1 MTQHRQSPV
10 RTGATAKMTYSIFNT
25 IIVCPRNAIKGRSY
39 RATFFQI
46 FLFFFQ
52 DKQEEQEKHETFQSL
67 EIYNRGQNI
76 WKASHSNIWKK
87 NGNMEK
93 QKIARKKYLQI
104 EASPSIRTALIMRDN
119 SNLRIIVCKA
129 NSYAVGFAVRWK
141 STFQHVC
148 MSFCPENVTNWSSSP
163 QNESELSPT
172 SRSRTLSLFSQG
184 PSCRKSPS
192 ALFRSNWVKYNLR
205 SDRKNVF
212 FNAMDN

>member
-129 NSYAVGFAVRWK
+129 NSYAVGFAVR
-141 STFQHVC
+141 
-148 MSFCPENVTNWSSSP
+148 
-163 QNESELSPT
+163 
-172 SRSRTLSLFSQG
+172 
-184 PSCRKSPS
+184 
-192 ALFRSNWVKYNLR
+192 
-205 SDRKNVF
+205 
-212 FNAMDN
+212 